1 LRVASSTMGQ
11 PRKDGRKR
19 LAVMAV
25 ALTVATASGCGST
38 GGNRPL
44 DSVTVTS
51 SQFRDGAPLPREYAC
66 DGGGNPP
73 LRWSNIPSTA
83 KSIALVADTSSPD
96 GSEVHWVVFNIDH
109 RTTVLIENGV
119 PQGARQGRV
128 TSGKVGYDPPC
139 RDGDSYR
146 FSVYALDTRLDLEEG
161 ASLTETLPAIANHTI
176 ARGRITATGIE

>member
-1 LRVASSTMGQ
+1 MRVASSTMGQ
-11 PRKDGRKR
+11 GRKAGR
-19 LAVMAV
+19 KGLAVMLV
-25 ALTVATASGCGST
+25 TVGVVASGCGT
-38 GGNRPL
+38 AGADRPL

-66 DGGGNPP
+66 GSGNNPP

-83 KSIALVADTSSPD
+83 KSIALVADTSSPK
-96 GSEVHWVVFNIDH
+96 GSAVHWVVFNIDH

-119 PQGARQGRV
+119 PQGARQGRG
-128 TSGKVGYDPPC
+128 TGGKVGYDPPC

-146 FSVYALDTRLDLEEG
+146 FSVYALDTRLDLKEG
-161 ASLTETLPAIANHTI
+161 AGLTETLPAIANHTI